1 MDNKEYG
8 RGSKINID
16 EFINNNRLSV
26 NDFIDKD
33 FKVEIPKLLKE
44 VEHSHM
50 NFDEFYDK
58 HFGYREQSTS
68 VTDFYNKM
76 KKYGLWD

>member
-16 EFINNNRLSV
+16 EF
-26 NDFIDKD
+26 
-33 FKVEIPKLLKE
+33 
-44 VEHSHM
+44 
-50 NFDEFYDK
+50 YDK
-58 HFGYREQSTS
+58 YIGYREQSTNE
-68 VTDFYNKM
+68 TDFYNKM